1 MGKEGDER
9 DKEHVKQLRAAR
21 RTLTQEDKND
31 AAAHT
36 VRLLAGGATS
46 NEEEPDARIRIR
58 EATTTW
64 ITHIKRGY
72 TGRVIR
78 RTVNSTTFDGKK
90 INDTLIPYKMVIVPV
105 QLNAKE
111 LEINES
117 VMAQITG
124 S

>member
-1 MGKEGDER
+1 MGKQGDER
-9 DKEHVKQLRAAR
+9 DKDHVKQLRAAR

-58 EATTTW
+58 EATTKW
-64 ITHIKRGY
+64 ITNIKRGY
-72 TGRVIR
+72 KDRVIR

-105 QLNAKE
+105 QLNQKE
-111 LEINES
+111 LEINDS